1 MPSVDRWW
9 TLSRESQERSIIRSL
24 VHCFTKRHCTS
35 MVTHGP
41 EFFFIVATIN
51 HTINQLIYRK
61 SRALRDL
68 RYINYYIK
76 GRFYAVL
83 IVLYIFP
90 YLYSYI
96 LWRCDNILS
105 LSDHGRNLHII
116 KRINFAT
123 HLNSFL
129 TQYSVH
135 TIVTILS
142 QTLTCYTLSTILF
155 RKRKK
160 WIVIISLISRQEGV
174 H

>member
-1 MPSVDRWW
+1 
-9 TLSRESQERSIIRSL
+9 
-24 VHCFTKRHCTS
+24 

-96 LWRCDNILS
+96 L
-105 LSDHGRNLHII
+105 
-116 KRINFAT
+116 
-123 HLNSFL
+123 
-129 TQYSVH
+129 
-135 TIVTILS
+135 
-142 QTLTCYTLSTILF
+142 
-155 RKRKK
+155 
-160 WIVIISLISRQEGV
+160 
-174 H
+174 